1 MAGTLIIALSL
12 ISQLVGSGSTGY
24 TFVKLGI
31 GVRPVAMGGAFSALS
46 DDGNAVFWNPS
57 GLGIISSYFVSG
69 MAMNHLTFW
78 DYYNLTSAIPI
89 GKKSGALGIGIS
101 YLTAEDDFYSERGE
115 QGEPFRNS
123 DMLLNIGYGRAIGR
137 KQAIAIGGALSI
149 VRSQLYKYSAFGA
162 LLDVGF
168 IIHPYKY
175 LYLGTVLKN
184 IGTPRRFIDMWE
196 YPPVNFRQGIAVKI
210 PFGESHTALS
220 FDYSVY
226 PDVRTT
232 FSLGA
237 EVRLRSI
244 SLMETL
250 GQDRIS
256 GFALMGGYHY
266 SSSEMVP
273 VGYSIGAW
281 SGFSLGASIELW
293 MVKGFYLDI
302 AALLLSYGYLGSS
315 ERIALG
321 LNYVPT
327 QGKTKK

>member
-1 MAGTLIIALSL
+1 MVILIAAALFG
-12 ISQLVGSGSTGY
+12 QLVGSGSTGY

-46 DDGNAVFWNPS
+46 DDGNAIFWNPS
-57 GLGIISSYFVSG
+57 GLGIINSYYVSG
-69 MAMNHLTFW
+69 MAMNHLAFW
-78 DYYNLTSAIPI
+78 DYYTLTSAIPI

-101 YLTAEDDFYSERGE
+101 YLTAEDEVYTERGE
-115 QGEPFRNS
+115 QGESFRNS
-123 DMLLNIGYGRAIGR
+123 DMLLNIGYGRAIDR
-137 KQAIAIGGALSI
+137 KKIIAIGGALSV
-149 VRSQLYKYSAFGA
+149 VRSQLYQYDAYGV
-162 LLDVGF
+162 LVDVG
-168 IIHPYKY
+168 IILHPYKY

-184 IGTPRRFIDMWE
+184 IGSPRRFIEMWE
-196 YPPVNFRQGIAVKI
+196 YPPVNFRQGIALKI

-232 FSLGA
+232 FSVGA
-237 EVRLRSI
+237 ELKIRSI
-244 SLMETL
+244 SFMETL

-256 GFALMGGYHY
+256 GFSLMGGYHL
-266 SSSEMVP
+266 SGNDMVP
-273 VGYSIGAW
+273 VGYKIGPL
-281 SGFSLGASIELW
+281 SGFSLGLSIEVW
-293 MVKGFYLDI
+293 MAKGLYLDI

-327 QGKTKK
+327 KAKPRK